1 MRKNLSFAFA
11 VMSFAALTMFSSCQ
25 KDETVVTRFK
35 ATIANISGDTKTEL
49 DGLNLYW
56 VPGDRIKVYDA
67 SNNIGVYESTEPGED
82 SPFDIVYSTI
92 VERSSYRAIYP
103 ASAGDNAGRLVLPLD
118 QRTTDGSLTE
128 FPMYAEVES
137 ESSNTEPVFEFDNLC
152 GVICFKLQAQG
163 VSVSSIEVTT
173 DKQVAGTFTISNSDG
188 LSLTGISGSNSV
200 TLTCSTPQ
208 SISSQ
213 KKFYMYVPA
222 NEFGFMRI
230 KIYSSNGH
238 VCTKTLKANSHFI
251 VERGKITSLTL
262 PGDNNDDLD
271 FTSVAGELPGLFSID
286 NGVQVRF
293 SSGNMQYT
301 TVGTHAVADGNAQG
315 TWRFAPNQ
323 YDYIGEGNQNISSTY
338 TGWIDLFGWATSG
351 WNGIGE
357 GKKYQPYH
365 WGGNTGALY
374 GPTGQINID
383 VAGDYANADWA
394 VYNAISNG
402 GNAPGMWR
410 NLSKYEWMYVTT
422 NRTDAASKLGTGT
435 VNGVGGLILLPDSW
449 TLPAGCTFTPGYS
462 EDQSS
467 WDPNHY
473 TAAQWAMME
482 DAGAIF
488 LPAAGMRYITNS
500 AVPYNVGK
508 GGYYWSTTASGDYN
522 AVNARVM
529 TIKPGGEGGNTADYD
544 DYSVRSRGFSVRPV
558 RYVH

>member
-1 MRKNLSFAFA
+1 MHVMKKNLSFAFA

-25 KDETVVTRFK
+25 KDETVVTRFE
-35 ATIANISGDTKTEL
+35 ATIANISGNSKTVL

-67 SNNIGVYESTEPGED
+67 SNNIGVYESTDPAKT
-82 SPFDIVYSTI
+82 SPFDLVNGRVVENST
-92 VERSSYRAIYP
+92 YRAIYP
-103 ASAGDNAGRLVLPLD
+103 ASAGDNAGHLVLPLD

-128 FPMYAEVES
+128 FPMYAES
-137 ESSNTEPVFEFDNLC
+137 RTAEPALEFDNLC
-152 GVICFKLQAQG
+152 GVICFKLQEQEQG

-173 DKQVAGTFTISNSDG
+173 DKQLTGTFTISNNDG
-188 LSLTGISGSNSV
+188 LSLTGSTSGSNSV

-213 KKFYMYVPA
+213 KSFYMYVPA
-222 NEFGFMRI
+222 NEFKFMRI
-230 KIYSSNGH
+230 RIYSNDGH
-238 VCTKTLKANSHFI
+238 VCTKTLKAGTTFI
-251 VERGKITSLTL
+251 VERGKITPLTL
-262 PGDNNDDLD
+262 NSDKLD
-271 FTSVAGELPGLFSID
+271 FSSVAGELPGLFSIAE
-286 NGVQVRF
+286 GVQVRF

-301 TVGTHAVADGNAQG
+301 TVGTHAVAKGGTADG

-323 YDYIGEGNQNISSTY
+323 YDYIGKDNENISETY

-351 WNGIGE
+351 WNGLGE
-357 GKKYQPYH
+357 GKKYKPYH
-365 WGGNTGALY
+365 WGGMSGALY
-374 GPTGQINID
+374 GPTGEFNID
-383 VAGDYANADWA
+383 VTGNYANADWA

-410 NLSKYEWMYVTT
+410 NLSKDEWMYVTT
-422 NRTDAASKLGTGT
+422 NRPDASDKLGTGT

-462 EDQSS
+462 NDQSS

-473 TAAQWAMME
+473 TVAQWAMME
-482 DAGAIF
+482 AAGAVF
-488 LPAAGMRYITNS
+488 LPAAGYRVGSSVDVTNI
-500 AVPYNVGK
+500 GK
-508 GGYYWSTTASGDYN
+508 GGYYWSTTAFSEFN

-529 TIKPGGEGGNTADYD
+529 TIKPGGQGNTADYD
-544 DYSVRSRGFSVRPV
+544 DYSVRNRGFSVRPV

>member
-1 MRKNLSFAFA
+1 MKKNLSFAFA

-25 KDETVVTRFK
+25 KDEAVVTRFE
-35 ATIANISGDTKTEL
+35 ATIANISGNSKTVL

-67 SNNIGVYESTEPGED
+67 SNNIGVYKSTDPD
-82 SPFDIVYSTI
+82 KTSPFDLVYGNVVENST
-92 VERSSYRAIYP
+92 YRAIYP

-128 FPMYAEVES
+128 FPMYAES
-137 ESSNTEPVFEFDNLC
+137 RTAEPSLEFDNLC
-152 GVICFKLQAQG
+152 GVICFKLQEQG

-173 DKQVAGTFTISNSDG
+173 DKQLTGTFTISNNDG
-188 LSLTGISGSNSV
+188 LSLTGNSGSNSV

-213 KKFYMYVPA
+213 KSFYMYVPA
-222 NEFGFMRI
+222 NEFKFMRI
-230 KIYSSNGH
+230 RIYSNDGH
-238 VCTKTLKANSHFI
+238 VCTKTLNANAGTTFI
-251 VERGKITSLTL
+251 VERGKITPLTL
-262 PGDNNDDLD
+262 NSNNLD
-271 FTSVAGELPGLFSID
+271 FSSVAGELPGLFSIAE
-286 NGVQVRF
+286 GVQVHF

-301 TVGTHAVADGNAQG
+301 TVGTHAVVGGGTPGG

-323 YDYIGEGNQNISSTY
+323 YDYIGKDNENISETY

-351 WNGIGE
+351 WDGIGD

-365 WGGNTGALY
+365 WGGMSGVLY
-374 GPTGQINID
+374 GPTGGFNID
-383 VAGDYANADWA
+383 VTGNYANADWA

-410 NLSKYEWMYVTT
+410 NLSKDEWMYVTT
-422 NRTDAASKLGTGT
+422 NRANASDKLGTGY

-449 TLPAGCTFTPGYS
+449 TQPAGCTFTPGYS

-467 WDPNHY
+467 WGSNHY
-473 TAAQWAMME
+473 TVAQWAMME
-482 DAGAIF
+482 AAGAVF
-488 LPAAGMRYITNS
+488 LPAAGYRAGSSVGVTDI
-500 AVPYNVGK
+500 GK
-508 GGYYWSTTASGDYN
+508 GGYYWSTTATDKYN

-529 TIKPGGEGGNTADYD
+529 AIKPGGQGNTADYD
-544 DYSVRSRGFSVRPV
+544 DWSVRSRGYSVRPV